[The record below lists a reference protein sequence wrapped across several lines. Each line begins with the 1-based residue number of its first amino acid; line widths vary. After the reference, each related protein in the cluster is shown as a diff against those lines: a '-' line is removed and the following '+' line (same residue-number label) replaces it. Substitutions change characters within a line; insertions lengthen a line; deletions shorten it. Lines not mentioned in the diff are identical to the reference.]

1 MAKWNKKVKV
11 KEHGLN
17 LCKTYFKLLNEKK
30 EDSRFKK
37 HVWRLE
43 GNHENNNILLIFSIL
58 GMKSFI
64 RASLMAIVKKIVQ
77 NLFAKN
83 RLF

>member
-1 MAKWNKKVKV
+1 MKIGNVMVILFVKMEQKKVKV

-30 EDSRFKK
+30 EDNRFKK

-43 GNHENNNILLIFSIL
+43 GNHEIIIFYLFSIL
-58 GMKSFI
+58 GMKPFI
-64 RASLMAIVKKIVQ
+64 RASLMAIVKK
-77 NLFAKN
+77 
-83 RLF
+83 R